1 MDRIDAT
8 PDRPLALEV
17 VTERFPLAAPF
28 HITGHTI
35 TQIEVVVVTLA
46 RDGCRGRGE
55 ASGVFY
61 HLGDDAPA
69 IVAQIEALRPRI
81 EAGLDRSAL
90 QELMPAGGARN
101 ALDCALWDLEAQLL
115 GIPAWRT
122 AGLELPRPLLTT
134 FTVSANTPEK
144 MAEVACAYAQAKAIK
159 IKLTGAEVDAE
170 RVRCIRNVRPDVWL
184 GVDGNQGFTP
194 RHLVSLLPVLIEC
207 DVRLIEQ
214 PFRIG
219 QDSQLEG
226 FDSPI
231 PIAADESAQT
241 QSDVPALV
249 GRFDIVNIKLDK
261 CGGLTAGLE
270 MALLARQL
278 GLDVMVGNMIGTSL
292 AMAPAFVLGQ
302 LCDVVDLDG
311 PIFLTHDRATS
322 VRYENGCIICPAALW
337 GATGAG

>member
-1 MDRIDAT
+1 MERLEAIAN
-8 PDRPLALEV
+8 RPLALEV

-28 HITGHTI
+28 HITGHTM
-35 TQIEVVVVTLA
+35 TQIEVVLVTLA
-46 RDGCRGRGE
+46 REGCRGRGE

-61 HLGDDAPA
+61 HSGDDPPA
-69 IVAQIEALRPRI
+69 IVAQIDALRPRI
-81 EAGLDRSAL
+81 EAGLDRSTL
-90 QELMPAGGARN
+90 QELLPAGGARN

-122 AGLELPRPLLTT
+122 AGLKPPRSLLTT

-144 MAEVACAYAQAKAIK
+144 MAEVAGAYAQAKAIK
-159 IKLTGAEVDAE
+159 IKLTGADVDAE
-170 RVRCIRNVRPDVWL
+170 RVRAIRDVRLDVWL
-184 GVDGNQGFTP
+184 GVDGNQGFTL
-194 RHLVSLLPVLIEC
+194 RHLESLLPVLTEC
-207 DVRLIEQ
+207 DVKLIEQ

-219 QDSQLEG
+219 QDSQLAG

-241 QSDVPALV
+241 PSDVPALV
-249 GRFDIVNIKLDK
+249 GRFDVVNIKLDK

-270 MALLARQL
+270 MAHLARQL
-278 GLDVMVGNMIGTSL
+278 GLEVMVGNMIGTSL

-311 PIFLTHDRATS
+311 PIFLTHDRTPS
-322 VRYENGCIICPAALW
+322 VRYENGAIICPAAIW
-337 GATGAG
+337 GGTGTW